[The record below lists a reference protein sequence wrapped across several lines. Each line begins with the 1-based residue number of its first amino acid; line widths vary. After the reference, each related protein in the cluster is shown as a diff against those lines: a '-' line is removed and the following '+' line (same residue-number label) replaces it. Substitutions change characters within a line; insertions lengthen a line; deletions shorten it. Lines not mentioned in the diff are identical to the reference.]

1 MATVYSKHANIAKTK
16 GAVPNLAIHVSQE
29 VYQEN
34 AIHTSILVNTIVD
47 LKS

>member
-16 GAVPNLAIHVSQE
+16 GAVPNLAMHVRQEVSQE
-29 VYQEN
+29 N
-34 AIHTSILVNTIVD
+34 AMKTSILVNMTVD